1 MFDEE
6 KVLIQF
12 KSLASLVLFLLMI
25 NTIGVIVPAIMSL
38 LDILNV
44 FTEVSFYMWGFI
56 TLFLWILT
64 IRTFKQADIK
74 ISLKK

>member
-6 KVLIQF
+6 KVLSQF

-56 TLFLWILT
+56 TLLLWILT